1 MFSNTCVGAD
11 VEESKYTKH
20 ILKIYHDH
28 PIYITCV
35 GADVERLLYRTSTT
49 DNAVVPQEHHL

>member
-1 MFSNTCVGAD
+1 M
-11 VEESKYTKH
+11 EQSKYTKH
-20 ILKIYHDH
+20 IYELYHDH